1 MKDKG
6 GGILL
11 AMTQYVPPQA
21 VPSTLVVD
29 TQGRVASRILGVAE
43 ESILKSLIAG
53 AVAGQ

>member
-11 AMTQYVPPQA
+11 TMTQYVPPQA
-21 VPSTLVVD
+21 APSTLVVD
-29 TQGRVASRILGVAE
+29 KQGRVASRTLGVAE